1 MLKSKNGQTHTQVK
15 PKLNVLFKRKRCV
28 KKQLYKNEQVFI
40 LYTPKRV
47 VLEPYRELEL
57 NMQIQIDF
65 PHELIP
71 EFVLIPSLTKLE
83 IEADVSEYKKGDFY
97 KLTLFN
103 KSYSDTIKIEKHTG
117 IVAFH
122 FLNDKDY
129 ILSIKSV
136 YIN

>member
-1 MLKSKNGQTHTQVK
+1 M
-15 PKLNVLFKRKRCV
+15 
-28 KKQLYKNEQVFI
+28 KKQLYKNEQIFI

-47 VLEPYRELEL
+47 VLEPHRELEL
-57 NMQIQIDF
+57 NMPIQIDF
-65 PHELIP
+65 PDELIP

-117 IVAFH
+117 IVAFY

-136 YIN
+136 CIN